1 MGVIDVDVYDVV
13 DDAGVADVDDVE
25 VADADA
31 LGGGGQQEDHPAD
44 GRARQCRQ
52 DLHCKDHRWRG
63 EPCHC
68 QQSISIWDFS
78 DNFYQVSV
86 NIDNEHWTLTKPQSL
101 ESVAPT
107 VGFSRVEHK

>member
-13 DDAGVADVDDVE
+13 DDAGVADVHDVE

-63 EPCHC
+63 VAWRC
-68 QQSISIWDFS
+68 QQSISI
-78 DNFYQVSV
+78 
-86 NIDNEHWTLTKPQSL
+86 
-101 ESVAPT
+101 
-107 VGFSRVEHK
+107 